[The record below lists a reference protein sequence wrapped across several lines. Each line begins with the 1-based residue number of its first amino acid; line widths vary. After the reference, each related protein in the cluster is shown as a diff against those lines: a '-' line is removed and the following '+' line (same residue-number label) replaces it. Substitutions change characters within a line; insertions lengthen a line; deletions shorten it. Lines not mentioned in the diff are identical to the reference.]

1 MARAGTWGGR
11 TAEQRR
17 AERRERMVGAA
28 IDLWREQGWTA
39 VTMRAVCAGASLND
53 RYFYEEFADRDGL
66 LVAAWEQVRDDMLS
80 RLTVA
85 FAENIDRTP
94 QEIARIAAEVVVN
107 RMTEDPDYARILLM
121 HHGGSTALEQCRSS
135 ALQLTAGLVVA
146 AAQPFLRPDADQMG
160 LRMDAI
166 VGVGGFVELISAWQ
180 AGAID
185 CDGQEIVDQT
195 VRIATTF
202 GARYLTAS

>member
-1 MARAGTWGGR
+1 
-11 TAEQRR
+11 
-17 AERRERMVGAA
+17 MVSAA
-28 IDLWREQGWTA
+28 IDLWREQGWTG
-39 VTMRAVCAGASLND
+39 VTMRAVCASAALND
-53 RYFYEEFADRDGL
+53 RYFYEEFTDRDGL
-66 LVAAWEQVRDDMLS
+66 LVAAWENVRDDVLS

-94 QEIARIAAEVVVN
+94 QEIARIAAEVVVT
-107 RMTEDPDYARILLM
+107 RMTEDPEYARILLM
-121 HHGGSTALEQCRSS
+121 HHGGSPALEQCRSS
-135 ALQLTAGLVVA
+135 ALRLTAGLVIA
-146 AAQPFLRPDADQMG
+146 AAQPFLRPDADQVG

-180 AGAID
+180 TGAID

-202 GARYLTAS
+202 GERYLAAP